1 MSQPISDYI
10 DIQITRDTIQVT
22 RTGFGVPLI
31 FSAEAT
37 FSDVRSFA
45 TITEVRDEFGS
56 NSETAKQAERLFDQ
70 KFKVPIVQIARWNTV
85 NDLTDELDD
94 LIQKENGNSWYSLEL
109 AYINL
114 DDTDILDA
122 AAWVSGQKKIFGY
135 QSRTE
140 DILTASTSDI
150 ASSLKTLNNERTFGF
165 YTSAGKKQILTL
177 TLDADFVTANVID
190 GTIDGIAITPVPFT
204 TNHDD
209 TMTALAVELA
219 TNAKIETAI
228 VSAPRVITITCLN
241 EFPTINIDMQNFI
254 ITLGAT
260 QAGVIIIETQRGRG
274 DTINN
279 ELHAAILGRIMP
291 LDAGSATWK
300 FKNLNNVAPDELTTT
315 EKNNALGKNINL
327 YLETGPLANTR
338 EGTMASGEFIDV
350 IRGVDKIEFG
360 ISETIFTTLIEL
372 DKVGYTNDG
381 VNVLVNDVIK
391 ELQIATDETILSE
404 ERPFIVIADTVESVP
419 SSQRASR
426 VAPDINF
433 TAFLAGAIHK
443 VVIRGVISV

>member
-22 RTGFGVPLI
+22 RTGFGVPLV

-37 FSDVRSFA
+37 FSDVRSFS

-70 KFKVPIVQIARWNTV
+70 KFKPAIIQVARWDTA
-85 NDLTDELDD
+85 NDLTDELDA

-109 AYINL
+109 AYDQL

-135 QSRTE
+135 QSNTE

-177 TLDADFVTANVID
+177 TLDADFVTANVTN

-219 TNAKIETAI
+219 LNASIETAV

-241 EFPTINIDMQNFI
+241 EFPTINIDMQSFI
-254 ITLGAT
+254 ITLGAS
-260 QAGVIIIETQRGRG
+260 QAGIVIIETQRGRG

-279 ELHAAILGRIMP
+279 QLHAAILGRMMP

-300 FKNLNNVAPDELTTT
+300 FKNLINVAPDELTTT
-315 EKNNALGKNINL
+315 EKTNALGKNINL

-350 IRGVDKIEFG
+350 IRGIDKLEAG
-360 ISETIFTTLIEL
+360 ISESIFTVLIALE
-372 DKVGYTNDG
+372 KVPYTNDG
-381 VNVLVNDVIK
+381 VNTIVNEVSK
-391 ELQIATDETILSE
+391 ELQIATDEGILSA
-404 ERPFIVIADTVESVP
+404 ERPFVIEADLVENVP
-419 SSQRASR
+419 SSQRAAR
-426 VAPDINF
+426 IAPDIKF

-443 VVIRGVISV
+443 VVIRGRISV